1 MNYQDNGLDCFLGA
15 YLGEKKKEAVLALNL
30 LFVAAPI
37 RRHAGN
43 VFLFFS
49 TLPPFVPVEK
59 AEIHTDTFTIL
70 STVSA
75 LFCDYR

>member
-15 YLGEKKKEAVLALNL
+15 DLGEKKQAMLILNL
-30 LFVAAPI
+30 LFVAEPI
-37 RRHAGN
+37 RKHAGN

-49 TLPPFVPVEK
+49 ALPPFVPIERTK
-59 AEIHTDTFTIL
+59 SHTDAFTTL